1 MNEPT
6 TEFDAKQALTR
17 VSEVIGSA
25 AGKSGG
31 KGKNLKP
38 GDQRQ
43 VVQGLNDLLGRTTLP
58 LAEIAHG
65 VQGVPSRL
73 FADALGESWSTL
85 TSDRRNDAI
94 QWIEGLP
101 REAANSIRR
110 LLIPVIAEKD
120 PRSARLILP
129 AKPKVLDSA
138 EERERFAKNWLG
150 RDIGPFGNLLAG
162 ELVEYE
168 VTRVLRLLLRL
179 ASEPAVTSHIRSQ
192 AIRATAQA
200 LVDNNLAEAKTG
212 LEPIFH
218 SLAELIATLPSVEA
232 SAVSNHLYDRTP
244 SVASRLSLKLPIQ
257 KSSPKEAV
265 LPNTQSVLPT
275 SESRE
280 ELPDLR
286 IPAVESAEN
295 PQAAELDRPGSPPQA
310 PEGGVS
316 IEKRRDRSVPNAKCD
331 QDTEL
336 ISAIET
342 RAMKHR
348 ESALFLE
355 QAASRLKA
363 SATTIAA
370 LETTIAELEKDRAVH
385 DEQRETLQNRIESL
399 SKDLVNKDDQLRVR
413 TDQLRSKEE
422 AIRDFERSNN
432 ALSAQLIDAR
442 NSGSTAQSRIHEM
455 AASHKS
461 ELETLLQRVAGQTDQ
476 RLDEFR
482 NDLARRVSEILRGTP
497 PLDSDGG
504 AVDGKAVLFRLWEII
519 EALKRKSIPIRNE

>member
-1 MNEPT
+1 MSEPT

-43 VVQGLNDLLGRTTLP
+43 VVQGLNELLVRTTLP
-58 LAEIAHG
+58 LAEIANG

-73 FADALGESWSTL
+73 YADALGEAWSTL
-85 TSDRRNDAI
+85 TSERRNDAI

-101 REAANSIRR
+101 RDAANSIRR

-150 RDIGPFGNLLAG
+150 RGIGPFENLLAG

-179 ASEPAVTSHIRSQ
+179 AGEPAVTSHIRSQ

-200 LVDNNLAEAKTG
+200 LVDNNLTEAKTG

-218 SLAELIATLPSVEA
+218 GLAELITALPSVEA
-232 SAVSNHLYDRTP
+232 SAVSDHLCDRTP
-244 SVASRLSLKLPIQ
+244 SVASRLSLKLRIQ
-257 KSSPKEAV
+257 NSSPKEAV
-265 LPNTQSVLPT
+265 VLNTQSVLPT
-275 SESRE
+275 LESRG

-286 IPAVESAEN
+286 IPAVESAVSI
-295 PQAAELDRPGSPPQA
+295 QAGELDQPGSPPQA
-310 PEGGVS
+310 RERGVS
-316 IEKRRDRSVPNAKCD
+316 TAKRRDRSVPSEKHE
-331 QDTEL
+331 QDTAL
-336 ISAIET
+336 ISALET
-342 RAMKHR
+342 RALEHR

-355 QAASRLKA
+355 RAASRLKA

-370 LETTIAELEKDRAVH
+370 LETTIAALEKDGDVH
-385 DEQRETLQNRIESL
+385 DEQRETLEDRIESL
-399 SKDLVNKDDQLRVR
+399 RKDLINKDDQLRVR

-422 AIRDFERSNN
+422 AIRDLERSNDG
-432 ALSAQLIDAR
+432 LSAQLLDAR
-442 NSGSTAQSRIHEM
+442 TSASTAQSRMDEM

-497 PLDSDGG
+497 PLDSDGS
-504 AVDGKAVLFRLWEII
+504 AVDGKAVLFRLWEIV